1 VKVSALVQNGKDQH
15 EAIVSTNGQSQRI
28 AIPSRST
35 GFGSAASGGELLC
48 LALATCYCNDIYR
61 EAAQR
66 GITVKHVEVEVTAEF
81 GVPGEAGKDIR
92 YEARVIADA
101 AKEDIEALMRDTDGV
116 AEIHNTLRVL
126 TPVTLSRVEAI
137 STHE

>member
-1 VKVSALVQNGKDQH
+1 MKISACVENSRGQH
-15 EAIVSTNGQSQRI
+15 EATVATDGRAQRI
-28 AIPSRST
+28 AIEPKPT
-35 GFGSAASGGELLC
+35 GFGSAASGAELLC

>member
-1 VKVSALVQNGKDQH
+1 MKISACVQNSKDQH

-28 AIPSRST
+28 AIQSRST

-61 EAAQR
+61 EAAKR
-66 GITVKHVEVEVTAEF
+66 GITVKQVEVEVTADF
-81 GVPGEAGKDIR
+81 GTPGEPGKDFR
-92 YEARVIADA
+92 YEARVTADA
-101 AKEDIEALMRDTDGV
+101 DKEDIEALMRDTDSV